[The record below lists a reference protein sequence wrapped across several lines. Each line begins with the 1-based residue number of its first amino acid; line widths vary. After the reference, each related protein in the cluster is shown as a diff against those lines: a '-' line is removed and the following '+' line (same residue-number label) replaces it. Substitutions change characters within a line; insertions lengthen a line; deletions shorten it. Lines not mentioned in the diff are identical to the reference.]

1 MEQPTR
7 TLLSFLISSVA
18 GKYDD
23 LVCFVPVVTL
33 DSDLLKQHHKQV
45 VEGLEKIGYKTL
57 ITITDNHKT
66 NRKFFSSFANGD
78 LLPQVPHP
86 ICSKRP
92 HFLLFD
98 PVHIMKNFYNNFQKK
113 KWVSI
118 FGIFRV
124 QKFCTNIY
132 LVLLTIC
139 INYSRII
146 KYAIF

>member
-1 MEQPTR
+1 MAFVINFVKTINLFQVFTSQRVDYSGGRFYGHEMEQPTR

-113 KWVSI
+113 K
-118 FGIFRV
+118 
-124 QKFCTNIY
+124 
-132 LVLLTIC
+132 
-139 INYSRII
+139 
-146 KYAIF
+146 